1 MNVVSMHLKMV
12 NAMTRYKVSRKN
24 NNLYSMKFR
33 ELLIDKIK
41 QLKIKPTELSEISG
55 VPKTCIYNFRYRI
68 NATLKFDYV
77 VSLANALDIDLNKLK
92 GV

>member
-1 MNVVSMHLKMV
+1 MV
-12 NAMTRYKVSRKN
+12 KAMTKYKVSTKN
-24 NNLYSMKFR
+24 NNIYSMKFR
-33 ELLIDKIK
+33 ELLIDKIE

-68 NATLKFDYV
+68 SATLKFDYV
-77 VSLANALDIDLNKLK
+77 VRLANALDIDLNKLK